1 MLQHLEDRA
10 VFLNF
15 GIGNGKSLLCSTLAI
30 ILKKIQNKNVIIL
43 NKSDYLTYR
52 DYQKFKNCIDSC
64 DLRCSRNSIEKNSIA
79 YLDEKHFKLLCNG
92 KLKGGSVEDSILI
105 LDEYDHFL
113 FE

>member
-10 VFLNF
+10 IFLNF

-30 ILKKIQNKNVIIL
+30 ILKKIQPKNVIIL

-52 DYQKFKNCIDSC
+52 DYQKFKDCIESC
-64 DLRCSRNSIEKNSIA
+64 DLRCARNQIGKDSIA

-92 KLKGGSVEDSILI
+92 KLKGANIENSILI